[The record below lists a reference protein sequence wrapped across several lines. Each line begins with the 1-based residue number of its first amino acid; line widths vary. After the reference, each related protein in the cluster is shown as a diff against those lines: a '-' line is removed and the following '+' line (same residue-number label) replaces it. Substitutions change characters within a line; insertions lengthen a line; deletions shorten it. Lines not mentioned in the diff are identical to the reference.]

1 MKRLAVLLLLAAGLG
16 AVAWNSR
23 APSTPAPDLTAV
35 THRRPAP
42 AWRQAAPPAAP
53 ARPVAAPVPSAPA
66 GAANA
71 ALAQLRPRLA
81 AQAAHDPFT
90 ASSWLPP
97 PPPPPPPA
105 PPPPPPAP
113 VAPPLPFTFVGAED
127 VGTVQAR
134 VFLNSG
140 DRLLIVKPGEVM
152 EGRYRLETLTP
163 NTLVFTYLP
172 LQQKQT
178 LIIETEGK

>member
-1 MKRLAVLLLLAAGLG
+1 MKRLVILLVAAAGVG
-16 AVAWNSR
+16 AVAWGSR
-23 APSTPAPDLTAV
+23 APSPPAPVAAV
-35 THRRPAP
+35 HHLRPPPRPAVPRAAPGGP
-42 AWRQAAPPAAP
+42 AAAPVAAPPA
-53 ARPVAAPVPSAPA
+53 V
-66 GAANA
+66 AANA
-71 ALAQLRPRLA
+71 ALARLRPRLA
-81 AQAAHDPFT
+81 AQATHDPFT

-127 VGTVQAR
+127 VGTAKAR

-140 DRLLIVKPGEVM
+140 DRLLIVTPGEVI
-152 EGRYRLETLTP
+152 EGRYRLESLTP
-163 NTLVFTYLP
+163 NSLVFTYLP